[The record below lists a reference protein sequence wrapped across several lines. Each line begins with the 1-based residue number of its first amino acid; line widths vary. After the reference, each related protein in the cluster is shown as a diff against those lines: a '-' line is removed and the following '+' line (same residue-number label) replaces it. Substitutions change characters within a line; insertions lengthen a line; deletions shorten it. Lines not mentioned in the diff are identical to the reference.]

1 MTVRL
6 VVVCTANVCRS
17 PLAAAMLAAQ
27 VRQRGADAHI
37 AVASAG
43 VDARYGDPPAAASVA
58 IARERG
64 LDLDEHRSRPVDND
78 LDDEHGRT
86 VLLTMTTGQRALLA
100 AVDGSLATRCFSLRE
115 LARLVRGIERRGL
128 PDTADDR
135 VLEVVRRA
143 DALRA
148 DALRA
153 DSVRSGALR
162 ADARRAGDGRDEARG
177 SSAATSTLAGP
188 DDIADPYGR
197 SDVHYRVM
205 AAAAQQAVDAL
216 APVLLGLR

>member
-6 VVVCTANVCRS
+6 VVVCTANICRS

-27 VRQRGADAHI
+27 VRDRGAEAH
-37 AVASAG
+37 VVVTSAG
-43 VDARYGDPPAAASVA
+43 VDARHGDPAAPPSVA

-64 LDLDEHRSRPVDND
+64 LDLVAHRSRPVDDD

-86 VLLTMTTGQRALLA
+86 VLLTMTSVQRALLA

-115 LARLVRGIERRGL
+115 LARLVRGIDPRGL
-128 PDTADDR
+128 PDVADDR

-143 DALRA
+143 DALRSDA
-148 DALRA
+148 LRGDALRA
-153 DSVRSGALR
+153 DN
-162 ADARRAGDGRDEARG
+162 RRAGDGRGRTRG

-197 SDVHYRVM
+197 SDAHYRAM
-205 AAAAQQAVDAL
+205 AAAAQEAIDAL
-216 APVLLGLR
+216 APVLLGPR